1 MCIRDSCQTVETLWE
16 PALPHNHCAGVKTV
30 RDIVVHDPI
39 PQPAADALETYVT
52 TEFTITWRWLHVDPS
67 LNGDISWGT
76 T

>member
-1 MCIRDSCQTVETLWE
+1 
-16 PALPHNHCAGVKTV
+16 VKTV

-67 LNGDISWGT
+67 LNGDISWGYYLSRDT
-76 T
+76 PQSPWRIGRGGAG